1 MCKADVKPRRYGK
14 GKNKKMTIATIKSIF
29 IGVGGSLILAVFCS
43 TFIAIDKILF
53 ILPLFIAFNGAMTG
67 YRLVDVLKNRIL
79 NVSLFSFVL
88 GVGGGALTFVAVNFA
103 ISFVGSAFSLN
114 ITDLFVYMAVSG
126 ITSYLGAKLA
136 VRYFNL

>member
-1 MCKADVKPRRYGK
+1 
-14 GKNKKMTIATIKSIF
+14 MTIASLKSIF

-43 TFIAIDKILF
+43 TFIAMEKILF
-53 ILPLFIAFNGAMTG
+53 ILPLFIGFNGAITG
-67 YRLVDVLKNRIL
+67 YRLVEMLKTRIL

-88 GVGGGALTFVAVNFA
+88 GVGMGALTFAVVNFA
-103 ISFVGSAFSLN
+103 IKYAGPFMGNTFFLD
-114 ITDLFVYMAVSG
+114 IYDLFIYMAVSG

>member
-1 MCKADVKPRRYGK
+1 
-14 GKNKKMTIATIKSIF
+14 MTIATVKSIF

-53 ILPLFIAFNGAMTG
+53 IMPLFIAFNGAMTG
-67 YRLVDVLKNRIL
+67 YRLVEVMKKKISNIS
-79 NVSLFSFVL
+79 VFSFVL
-88 GVGGGALTFVAVNFA
+88 GVGGGALTFVALNLAGQYVSNT
-103 ISFVGSAFSLN
+103 FSLT
-114 ITDLFVYMAVSG
+114 IYDLLIYMTVSG

>member
-1 MCKADVKPRRYGK
+1 
-14 GKNKKMTIATIKSIF
+14 MTLATLKSIF

-53 ILPLFIAFNGAMTG
+53 ILPLFIGFNGAITG
-67 YRLVDVLKNRIL
+67 YRLVEELKNRII
-79 NVSLFSFVL
+79 NIPVFSFVL
-88 GVGGGALTFVAVNFA
+88 GVGGGALTFVAINFA
-103 ISFVGSAFSLN
+103 VSFMGSPFSLS
-114 ITDLFVYMAVSG
+114 ITDLFIYMAVSG

>member
-1 MCKADVKPRRYGK
+1 
-14 GKNKKMTIATIKSIF
+14 MTIATLKSIF

-53 ILPLFIAFNGAMTG
+53 LLPIFIAFNGAMTG
-67 YRLVDVLKNRIL
+67 YRLVEVLKNRIK
-79 NVSLFSFVL
+79 NIPVFSFVL
-88 GVGGGALTFVAVNFA
+88 GVGGGALTFVALNFA
-103 ISFVGSAFSLN
+103 GSFMENGFSLN
-114 ITDLFVYMAVSG
+114 IYDLFIYMAVSG